1 MKTKTII
8 IAVILGLIA
17 FWGCEDDNGTG
28 PDDGCNISTEGLY
41 EVNFTFDMNDAEYDE
56 DWDDNAGLEF
66 DITKVEVTSTNW
78 EVGDR
83 WRVTGSH
90 TLDSGSYYFIIIQD
104 YNGGSGHD
112 TCGEYDI
119 SSGTQD
125 FTLLTE
131 LEEING
137 TILSNDLKIHIY
149 PNGEVGGGMRC
160 RIDIEDTPSPNQIIY
175 VPDDYTSIQEGID
188 AAQNGYT
195 VLVSDGIY
203 TGEDNTTLSWDGEE
217 KHITV
222 KSKNGYEQVK
232 NAGFRHQFFNAM
244 NQMMSDLVYK
254 IVAVAI
260 RKKEHKEK
268 YGLGALDPYLL
279 SLESLVERFV
289 FECEESNKQGIIVAE
304 SRNSILDNELELAFL
319 NLKIMGTKYIKAKQI
334 KDRIKQFTIRGK
346 KENISGLQ
354 IADLVAS
361 PIGRFLLK
369 KNIKPDF
376 EIIKNKFRKGTSGKF
391 GGYGLVVLPIKKG
404 QDPLRSSHPITPNI
418 TGK

>member
-1 MKTKTII
+1 MSKELVMFLDESGDHSLIKIDEQYPLFVLAGVIMDKDYHDTEAMQIMNKTKKSLFYNSDII
-8 IAVILGLIA
+8 
-17 FWGCEDDNGTG
+17 F
-28 PDDGCNISTEGLY
+28 
-41 EVNFTFDMNDAEYDE
+41 
-56 DWDDNAGLEF
+56 
-66 DITKVEVTSTNW
+66 
-78 EVGDR
+78 
-83 WRVTGSH
+83 H
-90 TLDSGSYYFIIIQD
+90 TA
-104 YNGGSGHD
+104 
-112 TCGEYDI
+112 DI
-119 SSGTQD
+119 SR
-125 FTLLTE
+125 
-131 LEEING
+131 N
-137 TILSNDLKIHIY
+137 
-149 PNGEVGGGMRC
+149 
-160 RIDIEDTPSPNQIIY
+160 
-175 VPDDYTSIQEGID
+175 
-188 AAQNGYT
+188 
-195 VLVSDGIY
+195 
-203 TGEDNTTLSWDGEE
+203 
-217 KHITV
+217 
-222 KSKNGYEQVK
+222 KNGFEQVK

-244 NQMMSDLVYK
+244 NQMMSDLEYK

-334 KDRIKQFTIRGK
+334 KDTIKQFTIRGK
-346 KENISGLQ
+346 KENIPGLQ

-361 PIGRFLLK
+361 PIGRFVLK